1 MMVGLEFEIE
11 VTSESSGP
19 ISLGDDSLLELLRRA
34 AERAGFGIT
43 ITQVDQEPYRSHY
56 VSELAQQI
64 LGRSAEELNAM
75 GGAMAAVAPEAM
87 PALLERRSRRERG
100 EPVEDVFETVVMR
113 PNGERVPIQVALSNA
128 VVEGRRCH
136 VACILD
142 LRTQRWAETA
152 LHESEERF
160 RKVVQGAPDGV
171 AILRHGAIAYL
182 NERAARMLGLAA
194 PMDGYGRRITEFLD
208 PEDAAIAMRRIQ
220 RLVQTGKQAAEPH
233 EYRSR
238 SVDGRE
244 LTIEISSIPIDLDG
258 ERAVLAFARD
268 VTERKAI
275 QARLA
280 QAERLSALGV
290 LSAGV
295 AHEINNPLAYVVLN
309 LEFMERELAKTN
321 SQTSP
326 EQMLERVRQARH
338 GAERVAAIVRD
349 LKTFA
354 RADGWARGAVRIES
368 VLEAALDVAQSATS
382 KSARVTRR
390 YADVPPVLGN
400 AARLEQVFLNLVL
413 NAAQAIPE
421 GDPASHEIRI
431 ELASAGETVRVEVAD
446 DGSGMTPDVLDRIFD
461 PFYTTKP
468 PGVGTG
474 LGLPICRS
482 IVRAHGGEI
491 DVKSTPGQG
500 STFTVTLPRWVG
512 EKNKSEPSAPDAAP
526 ETPRGRVLVIDDEA
540 AVGRTLSLVLEPEY
554 DVTVVT
560 SAQEGLAELRAAERG
575 ASFDAVLCD
584 LVMPGMTGQELF
596 QAAKQELPGIESRF
610 VFMSGGYAG
619 SEQSDI
625 RQQLPNRLFEKPF
638 DLALVRK
645 TLRELVGERRAPT

>member
-1 MMVGLEFEIE
+1 VTIE
-11 VTSESSGP
+11 STDPMSF
-19 ISLGDDSLLELLRRA
+19 GDDSLLELLRRA

-43 ITQVDQEPYRSHY
+43 ITEVDAEPYRSHY
-56 VSELAQQI
+56 VSELAQKI
-64 LGRSAEELNAM
+64 LGRSAEELNAL
-75 GGAMAAVAPEAM
+75 GGAMAAVAPEAI
-87 PALLERRSRRERG
+87 PALIERKQRRDRG
-100 EPVEDVFETVVMR
+100 EAVEEVFETLVVR
-113 PNGERVPIQVALSNA
+113 PDGERVPIQVALSNA
-128 VVEGRRCH
+128 VVGGRRCH

-142 LRTQRWAETA
+142 LSTRRWAETA
-152 LHESEERF
+152 LRESEERF

-171 AILRHGAIAYL
+171 AILRQGAIVYL

-194 PMDGYGRRITEFLD
+194 PEDGYGRRITEFLD
-208 PEDAAIAMRRIQ
+208 PEDAATAMRRIQ
-220 RLVQTGKQAAEPH
+220 RLVETGKQAAEPH

-238 SVDGRE
+238 SVDGRA
-244 LTIEISSIPIDLDG
+244 LTIEISSIPIDLGG

-309 LEFMERELAKTN
+309 LEFMERELTRAN
-321 SQTSP
+321 GQRSP
-326 EQMLERVRQARH
+326 EQLLERVRQARH
-338 GAERVAAIVRD
+338 GAERVATIVRD

-354 RADGWARGAVRIES
+354 RADGWTRGPVRIES
-368 VLEAALDVAQSATS
+368 VLESALDVAQSATA
-382 KSARVTRR
+382 KSAGVTRR

-413 NAAQAIPE
+413 NAAQAMPE
-421 GDPASHEIRI
+421 GDPTNHEIRI
-431 ELASAGETVRVEVAD
+431 ELASDGETVRVDVVD
-446 DGSGMTPDVLDRIFD
+446 DGSGMTPEVLEHIFD

-468 PGVGTG
+468 PGIGTG

-491 DVKSTPGQG
+491 AVKSTPGRG
-500 STFTVTLPRWVG
+500 STFTVTLPRCTG
-512 EKNKSEPSAPDAAP
+512 EKGKSEPSAPDAVP
-526 ETPRGRVLVIDDEA
+526 DVPRGRVLVIDDEA

-554 DVTVVT
+554 EVTVVT

-575 ASFDAVLCD
+575 ARFDAVLCD
-584 LVMPGMTGQELF
+584 LVMPGMNGQELF
-596 QAAKQELPGIESRF
+596 QAAKRELLGIESRF
-610 VFMSGGYAG
+610 VFMSGGYAS
-619 SEQSDI
+619 SEHQDPQRKI
-625 RQQLPNRLFEKPF
+625 EQRLFEKPF

-645 TLRELVGERRAPT
+645 TLRELVEQRDTDTRSRP

>member
-1 MMVGLEFEIE
+1 MSTEN
-11 VTSESSGP
+11 TGP
-19 ISLGDDSLLELLRRA
+19 ISLGDDSLLELLRLA

-43 ITQVDQEPYRSHY
+43 ITEVDAEPYRSHY
-56 VSELAQQI
+56 VSELAQKI

-75 GGAMAAVAPEAM
+75 GGAMAAVAPEAIS
-87 PALLERRSRRERG
+87 ALVERKRRRDRG
-100 EPVEDVFETVVMR
+100 EAVEEVFETIVMR
-113 PNGERVPIQVALSNA
+113 PDGERVPIQVALSNA
-128 VVEGRRCH
+128 VVGGRRCH

-142 LRTQRWAETA
+142 LSTRRWAETA
-152 LHESEERF
+152 LRESEERF

-171 AILRHGAIAYL
+171 AILREGAIVYL

-194 PMDGYGRRITEFLD
+194 PEEGYGRRITEFMD
-208 PEDAAIAMRRIQ
+208 PEDAATAMRRIR
-220 RLVQTGKQAAEPH
+220 RLVETGQQAAEPH
-233 EYRSR
+233 EYRSC
-238 SVDGRE
+238 SIDGRT

-309 LEFMERELAKTN
+309 LEFMERELTKPDGQRA
-321 SQTSP
+321 P
-326 EQMLERVRQARH
+326 EQLLERVRQARH
-338 GAERVAAIVRD
+338 GAERVATIVRD

-354 RADGWARGAVRIES
+354 RADGWARGPVRIE
-368 VLEAALDVAQSATS
+368 A
-382 KSARVTRR
+382 
-390 YADVPPVLGN
+390 VLGN
-400 AARLEQVFLNLVL
+400 GARLEQVFLNLVL

-421 GDPASHEIRI
+421 GDPANHEIRI
-431 ELASAGETVRVEVAD
+431 ELASDGETIRVEVID

-482 IVRAHGGEI
+482 IVRAHGGELV
-491 DVKSTPGQG
+491 VKSTPGRG
-500 STFTVTLPRWVG
+500 STFTVTLPRWIG
-512 EKNKSEPSAPDAAP
+512 EKGKSEPSAPDVAP
-526 ETPRGRVLVIDDEA
+526 DTPRGRVLVVDDEA

-560 SAQEGLAELRAAERG
+560 SGQEGLAELRAAARG

-584 LVMPGMTGQELF
+584 LVMPGMSGQELF
-596 QAAKQELPGIESRF
+596 EVAKRELPGIESRF

-619 SEQSDI
+619 NEENDVRRKLST
-625 RQQLPNRLFEKPF
+625 RWFEKPF

-645 TLRELVGERRAPT
+645 TLRELVDGRPTA

>member
-1 MMVGLEFEIE
+1 MSTEN
-11 VTSESSGP
+11 TGP
-19 ISLGDDSLLELLRRA
+19 ISLGDDSLLELLRLA

-43 ITQVDQEPYRSHY
+43 ITEVDAEPYRSHY
-56 VSELAQQI
+56 VSELAQKI

-75 GGAMAAVAPEAM
+75 GGAMAAVAPEAIS
-87 PALLERRSRRERG
+87 ALVERKRRRDRG
-100 EPVEDVFETVVMR
+100 EAVEEVFETIVMR
-113 PNGERVPIQVALSNA
+113 PDGERVPIQVALSNA
-128 VVEGRRCH
+128 VVGGRRCH

-142 LRTQRWAETA
+142 LSTRRWAETA
-152 LHESEERF
+152 LRESEERF

-171 AILRHGAIAYL
+171 AILREGAIVYL

-194 PMDGYGRRITEFLD
+194 PEDGYGRRITEFMD
-208 PEDAAIAMRRIQ
+208 PEDAATAMRRIR
-220 RLVQTGKQAAEPH
+220 RLVETGQQAAEPH
-233 EYRSR
+233 EYRSC
-238 SVDGRE
+238 SIDGRT

-309 LEFMERELAKTN
+309 LEFMERELTKTDG
-321 SQTSP
+321 QRSP
-326 EQMLERVRQARH
+326 EQLLERVRQARH
-338 GAERVAAIVRD
+338 GAERVATIVRD

-354 RADGWARGAVRIES
+354 RADGWARGPVRIES
-368 VLEAALDVAQSATS
+368 VLEAALDVAESATA

-390 YADVPPVLGN
+390 YADVPAVLGN
-400 AARLEQVFLNLVL
+400 GARLEQVFLNLVL

-421 GDPASHEIRI
+421 GDPANHEIRI
-431 ELASAGETVRVEVAD
+431 ELASDGETIRVEVVD

-491 DVKSTPGQG
+491 VVKSTPGQG
-500 STFTVTLPRWVG
+500 SAFTVTLPRWIG
-512 EKNKSEPSAPDAAP
+512 EKGKSEPSAPDVASGSR
-526 ETPRGRVLVIDDEA
+526 RGRVLVIDDEA

-560 SAQEGLAELRAAERG
+560 SAQEGLAELRAAARG

-584 LVMPGMTGQELF
+584 LLMPGMSGQELF
-596 QAAKQELPGIESRF
+596 EVAKQELPGIEARF

-619 SEQSDI
+619 NEENDI
-625 RQQLPNRLFEKPF
+625 RRKVSTPWFEKPF

-645 TLRELVGERRAPT
+645 TLRELVSEGPTA